1 MAISKLEKEQWH
13 AYFDNLSKILAG
25 KSAEIEVDSLE
36 LGQQMEAEWAP
47 LLGIVYDHKN
57 DVVEILIDGLDH
69 LIHHP
74 REIYVDQQAGELSSL
89 EVIDDDGMQQI
100 VKLRNPLMLPAPGSQ

>member
-13 AYFDNLSKILAG
+13 AYFDHLSKTLAG
-25 KSAEIEVDSLE
+25 KSAEIEVDSLD

-47 LLGIVYDHKN
+47 LLGIVYDYKN
-57 DVVEILIDGLDH
+57 DVLEILIDGLDH

-74 REIYVDQQAGELSSL
+74 REVYLDQQAGELTSL
-89 EVIDDDGMQQI
+89 EVIDDEGMQQI